1 LGLIVELMCVDF
13 FKEIV
18 AFEIVEAECLRD
30 LMELL
35 SERMLLKAL
44 LQQSDAFIADRCVE

>member
-1 LGLIVELMCVDF
+1 MCVDF